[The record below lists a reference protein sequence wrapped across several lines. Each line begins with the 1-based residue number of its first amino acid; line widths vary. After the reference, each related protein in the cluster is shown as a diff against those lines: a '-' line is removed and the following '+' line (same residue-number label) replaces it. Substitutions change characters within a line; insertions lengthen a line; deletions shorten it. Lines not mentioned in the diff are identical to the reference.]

1 MEILGI
7 KDIELIKEPD
17 VDHGL
22 ASWVY
27 RAGDQCLI
35 VKRVKS
41 GPYDYASKVQDSI
54 EHSFELSDE
63 TLPNSYVAVLQ
74 GQIDGEVVPVVARV
88 VPWMDDV
95 HCICEMKP
103 KEVLRDKE
111 LVDSLCEIYR
121 FGFQQVV
128 NGKHF
133 DLLRPQRTNY
143 NMFLKSL
150 LCVFS
155 KNIMTGRD
163 AKSGQRR
170 VFIDNGTYLDVS
182 NDTLRRIAYSSLY
195 LRNLFFYEFIKKI
208 ESKKSYR

>member
-22 ASWVY
+22 DSWVY
-27 RAGDQCLI
+27 KADDQCLI

-41 GPYDYASKVQDSI
+41 DPYNYASKVQDSI
-54 EHSFELSDE
+54 EHSSELSDE
-63 TLPNSYVAVLQ
+63 ILPNSYVVVLQ

-95 HCICEMKP
+95 HCICDMKP
-103 KEVLRDKE
+103 KDVLRDRE
-111 LVDSLCEIYR
+111 LVDSLCKIYR
-121 FGFQQVV
+121 FGFKQVV

-133 DLLRPQRTNY
+133 DLLRPKRTNC

-155 KNIMTGRD
+155 KNIMTGKDMRSD
-163 AKSGQRR
+163 RRR

-182 NDTLRRIAYSSLY
+182 SDTLKRIAYSSLY
-195 LRNLFFYEFIKKI
+195 LRNLLIYEFIRGIK
-208 ESKKSYR
+208 SKKSV